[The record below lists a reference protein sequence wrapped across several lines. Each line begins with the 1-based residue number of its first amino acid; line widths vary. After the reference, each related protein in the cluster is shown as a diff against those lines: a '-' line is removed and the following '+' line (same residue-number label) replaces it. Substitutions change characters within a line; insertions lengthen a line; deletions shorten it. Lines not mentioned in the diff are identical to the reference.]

1 MCNGAGS
8 IGQMA
13 EIFNIFC
20 PIFRLEFP
28 EGNNG

>member
-1 MCNGAGS
+1 MCNSAGS

-13 EIFNIFC
+13 RIFNIFC

-28 EGNNG
+28 EEK

>member
-20 PIFRLEFP
+20 PIFRLEFL
-28 EGNNG
+28 EDK

>member
-20 PIFRLEFP
+20 PIFKLEFP
-28 EGNNG
+28 EGK